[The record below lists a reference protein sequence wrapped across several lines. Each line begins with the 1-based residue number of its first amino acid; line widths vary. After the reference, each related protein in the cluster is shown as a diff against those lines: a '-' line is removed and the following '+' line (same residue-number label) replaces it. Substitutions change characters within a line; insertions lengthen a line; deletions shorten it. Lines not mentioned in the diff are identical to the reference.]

1 MDFAQLL
8 NKEIISILIGDKIV
22 FEGYSLPYL
31 TGSELCDLSTSF
43 GLLVF
48 YYRDGTG
55 YNKSRW
61 EYMYDLL
68 KFLNSENRVPE
79 LLSHLF
85 QRKRF
90 IKLSSIGDR
99 DEILKTHQSIVM
111 GALSKINSI
120 LIFSNCELLEVN
132 KQFICVELGK
142 SIVIEA
148 TKIETITNDY
158 IKALPERIKND
169 LDSGDYDSVITK
181 SRTLIEEVLNHIN
194 EQSSYEYNNAKGN
207 LNKLYQQ
214 TTELLNMRR
223 NNDWDKRVNELLGAL
238 HTIVSAISNMRNT
251 NSDAH
256 GVGSN
261 RIAIQKREA
270 LLVAQSAVIASE
282 YLFSV
287 FQSKK

>member
-8 NKEIISILIGDKIV
+8 NKEIISILIGDKLV

-99 DEILKTHQSIVM
+99 DEILKTHQSIVT

-132 KQFICVELGK
+132 NQFVCVELGK

-169 LDSGDYDSVITK
+169 LDSGDYDSVLTK
-181 SRTLIEEVLNHIN
+181 SRTLIEEVLIYIN
-194 EQSSYEYNNAKGN
+194 ESISLTKYKSNGD
-207 LNKLYQQ
+207 LNKIHQETAL
-214 TTELLNMRR
+214 LLNMRQKGE
-223 NNDWDKRVNELLGAL
+223 WDKRINELLGAL
-238 HTIVSAISNMRNT
+238 NKIINAISNMRNI

-261 RIAIQKREA
+261 RIIIQKKEA
-270 LLVAQSAVIASE
+270 LLVAQSAVILSE
-282 YLFSV
+282 YYLSV
-287 FQSKK
+287 FQNRD